1 MTNRL
6 ILTDAEWRKRLT
18 PEQYAVLRRAGTEP
32 AFCGGY
38 SATKHHGAG
47 TYHCVGC
54 GAGLFRTAT
63 KFDSGSGWPSF
74 WEPLPGAVGE
84 RDDHAHGMTRTEITC
99 ARCDGHLGHVFDDG
113 PRPTGRRYCIN
124 AICLDFQAEDQPSA
138 AVGAGAAARTGTT
151 AKATF
156 AMGCFWGVEATFA
169 VVKGVSATRVGYVG
183 GKTTAPTYH
192 DVCGGDTD
200 HAEAV
205 EVVFDPAVV
214 SYDQLLE
221 VFWANHDPT
230 TRNRQGPDVG
240 TQYRSVIFTH
250 DAAQVEAARTSLA
263 AHAKAFRRP
272 IVTEIVPAPEFW
284 PAEDYHQKYLEKRG
298 LNACH

>member
-1 MTNRL
+1 MSDRL

-38 SATKHHGAG
+38 FVTREHGAG
-47 TYHCVGC
+47 LYHCVGC
-54 GAGLFRTAT
+54 GAGLFRSAT

-84 RDDHAHGMTRTEITC
+84 RQDRSHGMVRTEVVC

-124 AICLDFQAEDQPSA
+124 AICLEFRQEESQPA
-138 AVGAGAAARTGTT
+138 LGAQAAAT

-169 VVKGVSATRVGYVG
+169 AVQGVLATRVGYSG

-205 EVVFDPAVV
+205 EVEYDPAVV
-214 SYDQLLE
+214 AYDQLLE

-250 DAAQVEAARTSLA
+250 DAAQAEAARKSLA
-263 AHAKAFRRP
+263 AHAAQFRRP
-272 IVTEIVPAPEFW
+272 IVTEIVPAPTFW